1 LSSDKLLFINGA
13 ILTVCAVFIDTEREL
28 LLTGLMLF
36 LPFIDRSWAYPKSL
50 ISSIVDAPSGT
61 QFNQTP
67 TPQKHYSLLPLQAS
81 LFLTSIMLIALNSD
95 YTQAAISTLLLTA
108 LPEEWF
114 FRAYFMTRLERYIVQ
129 GFFSKNAT
137 ASSPFLNDL
146 HKKYSGL
153 SANILTS
160 SLFALLHTPTQGWFG
175 LTIFFPSLFYGWV
188 YQKTRNLL
196 LVILLH
202 ALSNIVF
209 FIYLSD
215 LTRWGS

>member
-1 LSSDKLLFINGA
+1 LGRVTLLFLNGA
-13 ILTVCAVFIDTEREL
+13 ILSVCAVFIESERAL

-36 LPFIDRSWAYPKSL
+36 LPLLDRTWDYRKAL
-50 ISSIVDAPSGT
+50 INRSVNAHLCKEKKWLNPHT
-61 QFNQTP
+61 KPF
-67 TPQKHYSLLPLQAS
+67 LLAS
-81 LFLTSIMLIALNSD
+81 LFITGLIIITVNPDYRWFALTS
-95 YTQAAISTLLLTA
+95 LLLTA

-114 FRAYFMTRLERYIVQ
+114 FRAYFMTRIE
-129 GFFSKNAT
+129 GFFRQDTPPASQVFNALL
-137 ASSPFLNDL
+137 FKDV
-146 HKKYSGL
+146 HKKYPNL

-175 LTIFFPSLFYGWV
+175 LMVFFPSLFYGWA

-209 FIYLSD
+209 VIYISD
-215 LTRWGS
+215 LIHWRS